1 MRARVAWWVYA
12 SVASALGLVV
22 VWNWIRAVSLRG
34 PVLYGEGAVAHAAI
48 LARDRLEYT
57 AGARYGDVAPIFT
70 AANYPPLYFHLAGI
84 GDDPFVTG
92 RILSI
97 AATLLVAGAIAWRA
111 RSGGW
116 LVAGAL
122 ALAWLGSVPVMQWGL
137 AVKPDLL
144 ALALTVGA
152 TLALARARPLP
163 VIAGVLIGVAVMA
176 KPTALLPGLALLAYV
191 AWRDPL
197 GGVRGL
203 VGGIGGAIAVTLFTQ
218 TSVDNAFNV
227 HVIDW
232 NALPWRPELAAP
244 LVLIALLVLAVPIAT
259 VAIARAG
266 GGAIGAYLVGAIGV
280 LLLGGR
286 EGATINY
293 FLDLSAAL
301 ALAAATIAPRL
312 SLRIGYPVASM
323 AQLALG
329 FVLLNPFPST
339 PSLLAP
345 TGKWG
350 DPSTVVYVRDFV
362 PGTVLAEDSGLL
374 IASGREPI
382 VDDLFLWS
390 RNYATGKSFLEG
402 PRLLQAVRAGQF
414 DAILSEVDLER
425 IDAGPGYARQ
435 RWHPD
440 LVAAV
445 LERYQRQIPGV
456 AKPGEVVFIFGR
468 CPAFVWCR
476 EIFVYTRR

>member
-1 MRARVAWWVYA
+1 MGARAAWWGYA
-12 SVASALGLVV
+12 AIAAVFALVV
-22 VWNWIRAVSLRG
+22 VGGWVWAVTLRG

-48 LARDRLEYT
+48 LARDGLEYT
-57 AGARYGDVAPIFT
+57 SGARYGDVPPIFT

-92 RILSI
+92 RVLSI
-97 AATLLVAGAIAWRA
+97 AATLLVAGSIGWTA

-116 LVAGAL
+116 LTAGAL
-122 ALAWLGSVPVMQWGL
+122 GLGWLGSVPLMSWGL
-137 AVKPDLL
+137 AVKPDLV

-163 VIAGVLIGVAVMA
+163 LVAGILVGIAVMT
-176 KPTALLPGLALLAYV
+176 KPTALLPGIALLAYV
-191 AWRDPL
+191 ARRDPL
-197 GGVRGL
+197 GATRGL
-203 VGGIGGAIAVTLFTQ
+203 VGGVVAVFVVSVLTQGFSHLF
-218 TSVDNAFNV
+218 VV

-232 NALPWRPELAAP
+232 NALPWRLELAAP
-244 LVLIALLVLAVPIAT
+244 LVFIALLVLAVPTAT
-259 VAIARAG
+259 VAITRAG
-266 GGAIGAYLVGAIGV
+266 GGPVGAYLVGAIGV

-301 ALAAATIAPRL
+301 ALAAATIAARL
-312 SLRIGYPVASM
+312 SLGLAYPVASI

-329 FVLLNPFPST
+329 VVLLNPFPT
-339 PSLLAP
+339 APSLLAP

-350 DPSTVVYVRDFV
+350 DPSTVAYVRDAV
-362 PGTVLAEDSGLL
+362 PGIVLAEDSGLL
-374 IASGREPI
+374 VASGREPL

-414 DAILSEVDLER
+414 DAIVSEVDLER
-425 IDAGPGYARQ
+425 VDAGPGYARQ

-445 LERYQRQIPGV
+445 LERYRRPIPEG
-456 AKPGEVVFIFGR
+456 ARAGETVFVTNQ

-476 EIFVYTRR
+476 QLFVYTRR

>member
-1 MRARVAWWVYA
+1 MRARVAWWIHGA
-12 SVASALGLVV
+12 VAAALALVV
-22 VWNWIRAVSLRG
+22 LWNWAWAVVLRG

-48 LARDRLEYT
+48 LARDGLEYT
-57 AGARYGDVAPIFT
+57 SGARYGDVSPIFT

-97 AATLLVAGAIAWRA
+97 AATLFVAGAIAWRA
-111 RSGGW
+111 RPGGW

-163 VIAGVLIGVAVMA
+163 LIAGVLIGVAVMA
-176 KPTALLPGLALLAYV
+176 KPTALLPGVALLAYV

-197 GGVRGL
+197 GATRGL
-203 VGGIGGAIAVTLFTQ
+203 VGGLVSAIAVAFLTNFQ
-218 TSVDNAFNV
+218 ANAYLI

-232 NALPWRPELAAP
+232 NSLPWRPELAAP
-244 LVLIALLVLAVPIAT
+244 LVFIALLVLAVPIAT
-259 VAIARAG
+259 VAITRAG
-266 GGAIGAYLVGAIGV
+266 GGAVGAYLVGAIGV

-286 EGATINY
+286 EGATVNY

-301 ALAAATIAPRL
+301 ALAAATIAARL
-312 SLRIGYPVASM
+312 SLSAGYPVASV

-329 FVLLNPFPST
+329 VMLLNPFPAT

-350 DPSTVVYVRDFV
+350 DSFAIAYVRDFV

-374 IASGREPI
+374 VANGREPL

-414 DAILSEVDLER
+414 DAIVSEVDLER
-425 IDAGPGYARQ
+425 IDAGPGYVRQ

-445 LERYQRQIPGV
+445 LERYQRQTPGV
-456 AKPGEVVFIFGR
+456 GKPGEIVLISGR

-476 EIFVYTRR
+476 EIFVYIPR

>member
-1 MRARVAWWVYA
+1 MRARVAWSIYA
-12 SVASALGLVV
+12 VIAGALALVV
-22 VWNWIRAVSLRG
+22 VWNWIWAVTLRA

-57 AGARYGDVAPIFT
+57 TGARYGDVAPIFT

-92 RILSI
+92 RVLSI
-97 AATLLVAGAIAWRA
+97 AATLFVAGAIAWTA
-111 RSGGW
+111 RPGGW
-116 LVAGAL
+116 LMAGAI
-122 ALAWLGSVPVMQWGL
+122 ALAWLGSVPLMTWGL
-137 AVKPDLL
+137 AVKPDLV

-163 VIAGVLIGVAVMA
+163 LVAGMLIGIAVMT

-191 AWRDPL
+191 ARLDPL
-197 GGVRGL
+197 GAGRGVVGGL
-203 VGGIGGAIAVTLFTQ
+203 VAAFVVSTFTQ
-218 TSVDNAFNV
+218 GFSDLFVV

-232 NALPWRPELAAP
+232 NALPWRLELAAP
-244 LVLIALLVLAVPIAT
+244 LVFIALLVLAVPIAT
-259 VAIARAG
+259 LIITRSG
-266 GGAIGAYLVGAIGV
+266 GGAVGAYVVGAIGV

-293 FLDLSAAL
+293 FLDLSSAL
-301 ALAAATIAPRL
+301 ALAAAAIAPRL
-312 SLRIGYPVASM
+312 SLGVGYPLASI

-329 FVLLNPFPST
+329 FALLNPFPTT
-339 PSLLAP
+339 PSLLSP

-350 DPSTVVYVRDFV
+350 DPSAVAYVREFV
-362 PGTVLAEDSGLL
+362 PGVVLAEDSGLL
-374 IASGREPI
+374 VATGREPL

-390 RNYATGKSFLEG
+390 RIYATGRSFMEG
-402 PRLLQAVRAGQF
+402 PALIQAVRAGQF
-414 DAILSEVDLER
+414 DAIVSEVELER

-445 LERYQRQIPGV
+445 IDRYVLPPRR
-456 AKPGEVVFIFGR
+456 VFGL
-468 CPAFVWCR
+468 CPAGVWCR
-476 EIFVYTRR
+476 QLFVYVRR

>member
-1 MRARVAWWVYA
+1 MRARVAWWIYA
-12 SVASALGLVV
+12 AIAAALALVV
-22 VWNWIRAVSLRG
+22 VGNWVWAVTFRG

-48 LARDRLEYT
+48 LARDGLEYT
-57 AGARYGDVAPIFT
+57 SGARYGDVPPIFT

-84 GDDPFVTG
+84 GDDAFVTG

-97 AATLLVAGAIAWRA
+97 AATLLVAGALAWRA

-144 ALALTVGA
+144 ALALTIGA
-152 TLALARARPLP
+152 TLALARARPFPL
-163 VIAGVLIGVAVMA
+163 IAGVLIGVAVMA
-176 KPTALLPGLALLAYV
+176 KPTALLPGLAFLAYV

-197 GGVRGL
+197 GGTRGL
-203 VGGIGGAIAVTLFTQ
+203 VGGLGGAIAVTLLTQ
-218 TSVDNAFNV
+218 TSVDNAFKV

-259 VAIARAG
+259 VVVTRVG
-266 GGAIGAYLVGAIGV
+266 GGAVGAYLVGAIGV

-286 EGATINY
+286 EGATVNY

-301 ALAAATIAPRL
+301 ALVAATIAPRL
-312 SLRIGYPVASM
+312 SLSAGYPVASF

-329 FVLLNPFPST
+329 VVLLNPFPTT

-345 TGKWG
+345 TGKWAH
-350 DPSTVVYVRDFV
+350 PWHVSYIRDFV

-374 IASGREPI
+374 VANGREPL

-402 PRLLQAVRAGQF
+402 PSLLQAVRAGQF
-414 DAILSEVDLER
+414 DAIVSEVDLAR
-425 IDAGPGYARQ
+425 IDVGPGYARQ

-440 LVAAV
+440 LIAAV
-445 LERYQRQIPGV
+445 IDRYVLTPQRALGL
-456 AKPGEVVFIFGR
+456 

-476 EIFVYTRR
+476 QLYVYTRR

>member
-1 MRARVAWWVYA
+1 MRARVAWWSYA
-12 SVASALGLVV
+12 AVAGALAFVV
-22 VWNWIRAVSLRG
+22 VWNWIWAVTLRA

-57 AGARYGDVAPIFT
+57 TGARYGDVSPIFT

-92 RILSI
+92 RVLSI
-97 AATLLVAGAIAWRA
+97 AATLIVAGAIAWTA
-111 RSGGW
+111 RPGGW
-116 LVAGAL
+116 LAAGAI
-122 ALAWLGSVPVMQWGL
+122 ALAWLGSVPLMTWGL
-137 AVKPDLL
+137 AVKPDLV

-163 VIAGVLIGVAVMA
+163 LVAGVLVGIAVMT

-191 AWRDPL
+191 ARRDPL
-197 GGVRGL
+197 GASRGL
-203 VGGIGGAIAVTLFTQ
+203 GGGLVAAFVVSVFTQ
-218 TSVDNAFNV
+218 GFSDLFVV

-232 NALPWRPELAAP
+232 NALPWRFELAAP
-244 LVLIALLVLAVPIAT
+244 LVIIALLVLAVPVAT
-259 VAIARAG
+259 VAVTRAG
-266 GGAIGAYLVGAIGV
+266 GGPVGAYLVGAIGV

-312 SLRIGYPVASM
+312 SLGFGYPVASI
-323 AQLALG
+323 AQLVLG

-339 PSLLAP
+339 PSLLSP

-350 DPSTVVYVRDFV
+350 GAFAVAYVRDFV
-362 PGTVLAEDSGLL
+362 PGIVLAEDSGLL
-374 IASGREPI
+374 VANGREPL

-390 RNYATGKSFLEG
+390 RIYATGRSFIEG
-402 PRLLQAVRAGQF
+402 PALIQAVRAGQF
-414 DAILSEVDLER
+414 DAIVSEVELER
-425 IDAGPGYARQ
+425 TDVGPAYERQ

-440 LVAAV
+440 LIAAV
-445 LERYQRQIPGV
+445 IDRYVLPPRR
-456 AKPGEVVFIFGR
+456 VFGL
-468 CPAFVWCR
+468 CPAGVWCR
-476 EIFVYTRR
+476 QLFVYTRR

>member
-1 MRARVAWWVYA
+1 MRARVAWWTYA
-12 SVASALGLVV
+12 AGAGALALVV
-22 VWNWIRAVSLRG
+22 VWNWIWAVTLRG

-57 AGARYGDVAPIFT
+57 AGARYGDVTPIFT

-92 RILSI
+92 RVLSV
-97 AATLLVAGAIAWRA
+97 AATLFVAGAIAWTA
-111 RSGGW
+111 RPGGW
-116 LVAGAL
+116 LAAGAI
-122 ALAWLGSVPVMQWGL
+122 ALAWLGSVPLMTWGL
-137 AVKPDLL
+137 AVKPDLV
-144 ALALTVGA
+144 ALALIVGA
-152 TLALARARPLP
+152 TLALARGRSLPLL
-163 VIAGVLIGVAVMA
+163 AGILVGIAVMT

-191 AWRDPL
+191 ARRDPL
-197 GGVRGL
+197 GGIRGL
-203 VGGIGGAIAVTLFTQ
+203 VGGLGGAIAVTLITQ
-218 TSVDNAFNV
+218 TSLDSRFIV

-232 NALPWRPELAAP
+232 NALPWRFELAAP
-244 LVLIALLVLAVPIAT
+244 LVIIALLVLAVPIAT
-259 VAIARAG
+259 VAVARAG
-266 GGAIGAYLVGAIGV
+266 GGPVGAYLVGAIGV

-312 SLRIGYPVASM
+312 SDGVGYPVASL

-329 FVLLNPFPST
+329 VVLLNPFPTT
-339 PSLLAP
+339 PSLLSP

-350 DPSTVVYVRDFV
+350 DPSTVAYVRDFV
-362 PGTVLAEDSGLL
+362 PGIVLAEDSGLL
-374 IASGREPI
+374 VASGREPI

-390 RNYATGKSFLEG
+390 RVYATGRSFNEG
-402 PRLLQAVRAGQF
+402 PALIQAIRAGQF
-414 DAILSEVDLER
+414 DAIVSEVELGR

-440 LVAAV
+440 LIAAV
-445 LERYQRQIPGV
+445 LDRYVLPPQR
-456 AKPGEVVFIFGR
+456 VFGL
-468 CPAFVWCR
+468 CPAGVWCR
-476 EIFVYTRR
+476 QLFVYTRR

>member
-1 MRARVAWWVYA
+1 MRARVAWWSYA
-12 SVASALGLVV
+12 AVAGALALVV
-22 VWNWIRAVSLRG
+22 LWNWIWAVTLRG

-57 AGARYGDVAPIFT
+57 TGARYGDVSPIFT

-92 RILSI
+92 RVLSI
-97 AATLLVAGAIAWRA
+97 AATLLVAGAIAWTA

-116 LVAGAL
+116 LTAGAI
-122 ALAWLGSVPVMQWGL
+122 ALAWLGSVPLMTWGL
-137 AVKPDLL
+137 AVKPDLV
-144 ALALTVGA
+144 ALALIVGG

-163 VIAGVLIGVAVMA
+163 LLAGVLVGIAVMT

-191 AWRDPL
+191 ARRDLP
-197 GGVRGL
+197 GASRGVVGGL
-203 VGGIGGAIAVTLFTQ
+203 VAAFVVSLFTQ
-218 TSVDNAFNV
+218 GFSDLFVV

-232 NALPWRPELAAP
+232 NALPWRFELAAP
-244 LVLIALLVLAVPIAT
+244 LVFIALLVLAVPIAT
-259 VAIARAG
+259 VAITRAG
-266 GGAIGAYLVGAIGV
+266 GGAVGAYLVGAIGV
-280 LLLGGR
+280 LVLGGR

-301 ALAAATIAPRL
+301 ALTAATIAPRL
-312 SLRIGYPVASM
+312 SLQAGYPVASI

-329 FVLLNPFPST
+329 VVLLNPFPTT

-345 TGKWG
+345 TGKWA
-350 DPSTVVYVRDFV
+350 DPWHLSYVRDNV

-374 IASGREPI
+374 VANGREPL

-390 RNYATGKSFLEG
+390 RVYASGQSFREG
-402 PRLLQAVRAGQF
+402 PALIQAVRAGQF
-414 DAILSEVDLER
+414 DAIVSEVELER

-445 LERYQRQIPGV
+445 LERYVLPPQRVYGLC
-456 AKPGEVVFIFGR
+456 R
-468 CPAFVWCR
+468 AFVWCR
-476 EIFVYTRR
+476 QLYVYMRR

>member
-1 MRARVAWWVYA
+1 MRARIAWWSYA
-12 SVASALGLVV
+12 VAAGALALVV
-22 VWNWIRAVSLRG
+22 LWNWIWAVTLRG

-48 LARDRLEYT
+48 LARDGLEYT
-57 AGARYGDVAPIFT
+57 AGARYGDVRPIFT

-92 RILSI
+92 RVLSI
-97 AATLLVAGAIAWRA
+97 LATLVVAGAIAWTA
-111 RSGGW
+111 RSAGW
-116 LVAGAL
+116 LTAGAL
-122 ALAWLGSVPVMQWGL
+122 ALAWLGSVPLMSWGL
-137 AVKPDLL
+137 AVKPDLV
-144 ALALTVGA
+144 ALALIVGA

-163 VIAGVLIGVAVMA
+163 LVAGILVGLAVTA
-176 KPTALLPGLALLAYV
+176 KPTALLPGVALLAYV
-191 AWRDPL
+191 ARRDPL
-197 GGVRGL
+197 GATRGFVGGL
-203 VGGIGGAIAVTLFTQ
+203 VAAVVVGVLTYFP
-218 TSVDNAFNV
+218 DKAFRL
-227 HVIDW
+227 HVIEW
-232 NALPWRPELAAP
+232 NSLPWRLELAVP
-244 LVLIALLVLAVPIAT
+244 LAFIALLVLAVPIAT

-266 GGAIGAYLVGAIGV
+266 GGAVGAYLVGAIGV

-312 SLRIGYPVASM
+312 SLHAGYPVASI

-350 DPSTVVYVRDFV
+350 GPFAVAYIRDFV

-374 IASGREPI
+374 VANGREPL

-390 RNYATGKSFLEG
+390 RIYASGQSFREG
-402 PRLLQAVRAGQF
+402 SALIQAVRAGQF
-414 DAILSEVDLER
+414 DAVVSEVDLGR

-440 LVAAV
+440 LIAAV
-445 LERYQRQIPGV
+445 LDRYVLPPQRACGL
-456 AKPGEVVFIFGR
+456 

-476 EIFVYTRR
+476 QLYVYIRR

>member
-1 MRARVAWWVYA
+1 MRSRVAWWSYA
-12 SVASALGLVV
+12 AVAGALALVV
-22 VWNWIRAVSLRG
+22 LWNWIWAVTLRG

-48 LARDRLEYT
+48 LARDGLEYT
-57 AGARYGDVAPIFT
+57 SGARYGDVSPIFT

-92 RILSI
+92 RVLSI
-97 AATLLVAGAIAWRA
+97 GATLFVAGAIAWTA

-116 LVAGAL
+116 LTAGAL
-122 ALAWLGSVPVMQWGL
+122 AAAWLGSVPLMSWGL

-163 VIAGVLIGVAVMA
+163 LIAGALIGVAVMA

-191 AWRDPL
+191 AWRNPL
-197 GGVRGL
+197 GATRGL
-203 VGGIGGAIAVTLFTQ
+203 FGGLVSAIVVAFFTNFQ
-218 TSVDNAFNV
+218 ANAYSI

-232 NALPWRPELAAP
+232 NALPWRAELAVP
-244 LVLIALLVLAVPIAT
+244 LVFIALLVLAVPIAT
-259 VAIARAG
+259 VAITRAG
-266 GGAIGAYLVGAIGV
+266 GGAVGAYLVGAIGV

-312 SLRIGYPVASM
+312 SLRVGYPVASI
-323 AQLALG
+323 AQLVLG
-329 FVLLNPFPST
+329 VVLLNPFPTT

-345 TGKWG
+345 SGKWG
-350 DPSTVVYVRDFV
+350 DPSALASVRNV

-374 IASGREPI
+374 VASGREPL

-390 RNYATGKSFLEG
+390 RNYASGKSFLEG
-402 PRLLQAVRAGQF
+402 PRLLQAIRAGQF
-414 DAILSEVDLER
+414 DAIVSEIDLER
-425 IDAGPGYARQ
+425 IDLGPGYERQ

-445 LERYQRQIPGV
+445 LERYRRPTPEG
-456 AKPGEVVFIFGR
+456 ARPGEIVVFFNH
-468 CPAFVWCR
+468 CPPFVWCR
-476 EIFVYTRR
+476 QLYVYIRR